1 MHLISTFFLTFISPL
16 NRVKEFLEIIN
27 IIKCHDFITDTTHMT
42 HLRKMT
48 LIALLNSY
56 SELEFMPHWQFE

>member
-1 MHLISTFFLTFISPL
+1 MAFCASHKYFFLDNSSHPF
-16 NRVKEFLEIIN
+16 KEFLEIIN

-42 HLRKMT
+42 HRRKMT

-56 SELEFMPHWQFE
+56 RELEFMPH